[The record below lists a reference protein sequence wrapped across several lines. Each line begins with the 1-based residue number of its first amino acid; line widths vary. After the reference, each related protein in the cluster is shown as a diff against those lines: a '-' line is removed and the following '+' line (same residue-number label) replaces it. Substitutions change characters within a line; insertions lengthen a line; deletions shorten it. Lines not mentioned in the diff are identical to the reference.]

1 MDHYNGSSFE
11 IGRLLGKIEAHM
23 EHQNATQDYH
33 TEILLDLPSKIASA
47 ISIQGTSANRVP
59 EPRILPE
66 VSDLLRALYPPL
78 ILIAALLGKT
88 MWPTALPLIRAA
100 LEVATKASGA

>member
-1 MDHYNGSSFE
+1 MDYNGSSFE

-47 ISIQGTSANRVP
+47 ISIQGTSASP
-59 EPRILPE
+59 SPSARILPE
-66 VSDLLRALYPPL
+66 VSDLLRALYPLL
-78 ILIAALLGKT
+78 ILAIAGFGKAT
-88 MWPTALPLIRAA
+88 WPTALPLIRDM
-100 LEVATKASGA
+100 LEVAMKASGTS